1 MRWLTL
7 HTREQDFTVHT
18 ASDGLFVRLYTP
30 EQPADNKSGIEAY
43 PDFPAGDLS
52 FLYEIPAMRSFK
64 PLSEHGPSG
73 QAGHIRIKKG
83 DDGIKMDLEFD
94 FREKTNR

>member
-1 MRWLTL
+1 M
-7 HTREQDFTVHT
+7 

-30 EQPADNKSGIEAY
+30 EQPADNKSGIVAY

-83 DDGIKMDLEFD
+83 DDGIKMELEFD